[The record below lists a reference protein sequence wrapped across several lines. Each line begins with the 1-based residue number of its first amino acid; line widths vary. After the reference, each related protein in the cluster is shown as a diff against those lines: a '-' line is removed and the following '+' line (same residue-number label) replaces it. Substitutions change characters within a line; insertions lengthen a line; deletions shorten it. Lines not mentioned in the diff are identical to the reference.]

1 MDLAYN
7 ASPDSTRGLTPVRAR
22 GLARGGRGSNF
33 CLAFVYIIYKHPLKN
48 LDALWG
54 LTSKAL
60 LYYCLVIVW
69 YRCYNFVTSILQIC
83 NMSVEAEL
91 QAEIEQAIS
100 QVVEGK
106 ELAKIKSLSRSK
118 PEKVAKILYLH
129 AIGVSQT
136 AMIRKYGFD
145 RGTIINTLVD
155 YADYKSAFRELGGQL
170 SARSYVN
177 LESLEEDLIESVRE
191 KIHTGEYEP
200 TPRDIKEISI
210 AKANSA
216 RQALTA
222 RGEASSITES
232 RNVVTQEDYEE
243 TIRKAKERIKVIEGE
258 VIDAEG

>member
-1 MDLAYN
+1 
-7 ASPDSTRGLTPVRAR
+7 
-22 GLARGGRGSNF
+22 
-33 CLAFVYIIYKHPLKN
+33 
-48 LDALWG
+48 
-54 LTSKAL
+54 
-60 LYYCLVIVW
+60 
-69 YRCYNFVTSILQIC
+69 
-83 NMSVEAEL
+83 MSVEKEL
-91 QAEIEQAIS
+91 EEEIKLAIA
-100 QVVEGK
+100 QVAEGK
-106 ELAKIKSLSRSK
+106 ELAKVRSLSRHA

-136 AMIRKYGFD
+136 AMVRKYGFD

-170 SARSYVN
+170 SAKSYVN

-210 AKANSA
+210 AKANAA

-243 TIRKAKERIKVIEGE
+243 TIRKAKERLKIIDAE
-258 VIDAEG
+258 VIDAEE

>member
-1 MDLAYN
+1 
-7 ASPDSTRGLTPVRAR
+7 
-22 GLARGGRGSNF
+22 
-33 CLAFVYIIYKHPLKN
+33 
-48 LDALWG
+48 
-54 LTSKAL
+54 
-60 LYYCLVIVW
+60 
-69 YRCYNFVTSILQIC
+69 
-83 NMSVEAEL
+83 MSVEAEL

-155 YADYKSAFRELGGQL
+155 YADFKSAFRELGGQL

>member
-1 MDLAYN
+1 
-7 ASPDSTRGLTPVRAR
+7 
-22 GLARGGRGSNF
+22 
-33 CLAFVYIIYKHPLKN
+33 
-48 LDALWG
+48 
-54 LTSKAL
+54 
-60 LYYCLVIVW
+60 
-69 YRCYNFVTSILQIC
+69 
-83 NMSVEAEL
+83 MSVEKEL
-91 QAEIEQAIS
+91 EEEIKLAIA
-100 QVVEGK
+100 QVAEGK
-106 ELAKIKSLSRSK
+106 ELAKVRSLSRHA

-136 AMIRKYGFD
+136 AMVRKYGFD

-170 SARSYVN
+170 SAKSYVN

-191 KIHTGEYEP
+191 KIHTREYEP

-210 AKANSA
+210 AKANAA

-243 TIRKAKERIKVIEGE
+243 TIRKAKERLKIIDAE
-258 VIDAEG
+258 VIDAEE

>member
-1 MDLAYN
+1 
-7 ASPDSTRGLTPVRAR
+7 
-22 GLARGGRGSNF
+22 
-33 CLAFVYIIYKHPLKN
+33 
-48 LDALWG
+48 
-54 LTSKAL
+54 
-60 LYYCLVIVW
+60 
-69 YRCYNFVTSILQIC
+69 
-83 NMSVEAEL
+83 MSVEKEL
-91 QAEIEQAIS
+91 EEEIKLAIA
-100 QVVEGK
+100 QVAEGK
-106 ELAKIKSLSRSK
+106 ELAKVRSLSRHA

-136 AMIRKYGFD
+136 AMVRKYGFD

-170 SARSYVN
+170 SAKSYVN
-177 LESLEEDLIESVRE
+177 LESLEEDLIETVRE

-210 AKANSA
+210 AKANAA

-243 TIRKAKERIKVIEGE
+243 TIRKAKERLKIIDAE
-258 VIDAEG
+258 VIDAEE